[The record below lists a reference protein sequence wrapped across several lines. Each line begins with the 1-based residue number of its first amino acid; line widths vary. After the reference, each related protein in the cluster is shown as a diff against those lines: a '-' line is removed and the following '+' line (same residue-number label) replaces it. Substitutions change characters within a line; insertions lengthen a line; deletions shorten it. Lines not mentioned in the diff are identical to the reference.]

1 MPAGRISGSRK
12 TSAFGILRPVDGVAL
27 ASVITSGVVAITT
40 SGWTVRQSAKRA
52 RETRLADSYLEVLR
66 IVERE
71 GQWIEASITNW
82 KLAVEEAEANPP
94 YVDDFYH
101 RPGFEFERVTVPE
114 PAVTDRAVT
123 AANLAAF
130 GSPNVRRLYQV
141 WRSTVTE
148 IDEGRVTMIYGLG
161 VDDEGHQPGLG
172 EVKELLDVLQPK
184 QSAARQA
191 LADAIAEEL
200 GHR

>member
-1 MPAGRISGSRK
+1 M
-12 TSAFGILRPVDGVAL
+12 
-27 ASVITSGVVAITT
+27 SVS
-40 SGWTVRQSAKRA
+40 VRWSQERDREKAAWA
-52 RETRLADSYLEVLR
+52 REDAAQSYVRTQQRLADSYLEVLR
-66 IVERE
+66 LVERE
-71 GQWIEASITNW
+71 GQWVDARITNW

-101 RPGFEFERVTVPE
+101 RPGFEFERVKVSE
-114 PAVTDRAVT
+114 PAVADRAII

-148 IDEGRVTMIYGLG
+148 IDEERVTMIYVLTA
-161 VDDEGHQPGLG
+161 DDEEHQHGLG

-191 LADAIAEEL
+191 LGDAIAKEL
-200 GHR
+200 VPGSYTVLPAPGDHSRDVLHGP